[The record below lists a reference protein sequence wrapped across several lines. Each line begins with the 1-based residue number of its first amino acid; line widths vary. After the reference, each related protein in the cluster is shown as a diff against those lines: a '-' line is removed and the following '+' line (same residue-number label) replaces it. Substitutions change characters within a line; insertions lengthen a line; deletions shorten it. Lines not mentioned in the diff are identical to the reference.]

1 MPLGKKKRQPFDKL
15 RANGDMLVSMNAFR
29 LLPTILIPLL
39 TACVGSIGNGVLPPG
54 SDLPVGT
61 SIAISAPTPQIENA
75 MRSALGDLGY
85 RLETKADYSA
95 DAGFSERPLNVSF
108 ESEGSLNSGN
118 GKMPML
124 GTCKQRIQRL
134 SLVIADARSG
144 RAVYQGQAEIT
155 ECAGL
160 SDENALRLARG
171 AVARMRASVVPN

>member
-1 MPLGKKKRQPFDKL
+1 MKHAHFVPAL
-15 RANGDMLVSMNAFR
+15 M
-29 LLPTILIPLL
+29 IPLL
-39 TACVGSIGNGVLPPG
+39 AGCVGSIGNGVLPPG
-54 SDLPVGT
+54 SDLPVGA
-61 SIAISAPTPQIENA
+61 SIAITAPTPQIENA

-85 RLETKADYSA
+85 RVETKADYSA

-134 SLVIADARSG
+134 SLVITDERSG
-144 RAVYQGQAEIT
+144 RPVYQGQAEIT

-160 SDENALRLARG
+160 SDENALRLARA
-171 AVARMRASVVPN
+171 AVGRMRASVVPN